1 MHRKSTAGDKGRSEQ
16 SAFETLVRPHLK
28 PLFRL
33 AYRLTRSRE
42 DAEDLIQELLL
53 KLYPRRHELMEVDRL
68 RPWLSR
74 VMYRIFV
81 DNHRRYSRSP
91 VHLAVDHGADAH
103 SPDSIDNLAGMDGDP
118 ELETEQSVLVRH
130 LLRVIDRLSE
140 DHRHVLGL
148 HDIEG
153 YTLEEMQVILDCPI
167 GTLKSRLHR
176 ARARLRELLIH
187 LEEERQP
194 QAVKN
199 KSVSFI

>member
-1 MHRKSTAGDKGRSEQ
+1 MHRKTTGGEKGRSEQ

-28 PLFRL
+28 PLFSL
-33 AYRLTRSRE
+33 AYRFTRNRE

-53 KLYPRRHELMEVDRL
+53 KLYPRRNELMEVERL
-68 RPWLSR
+68 RPWLAR
-74 VMYRIFV
+74 VMYRIFI

-91 VHLAVDHGADAH
+91 VHLAVDYGCDEQNAD
-103 SPDSIDNLAGMDGDP
+103 PVDNIISLGGDP
-118 ELETEQSVLVRH
+118 EQETEQSVLNRH
-130 LLRVIDRLSE
+130 LLKVIDRLSE

-176 ARARLRELLIH
+176 ARARLRELLAH
-187 LEEERQP
+187 LAQEREP
-194 QAVKN
+194 PH
-199 KSVSFI
+199 

>member
-1 MHRKSTAGDKGRSEQ
+1 MHRRTSTGHQGTPEQ

-33 AYRLTRSRE
+33 AYRLTHSRE
-42 DAEDLIQELLL
+42 EAEDLIQELLL

-68 RPWLSR
+68 RPWLAR
-74 VMYRIFV
+74 VMYRIFI
-81 DNHRRYSRSP
+81 DNRRRYSRSP
-91 VHLAVDHGADAH
+91 VHLAVDCGTDAQGAD
-103 SPDSIDNLAGMDGDP
+103 PIENLAGAGDNP
-118 ELETEQSVLVRH
+118 ELETEQNVLTRH
-130 LLRVIDRLSE
+130 LLQVIDRLSE

-176 ARARLRELLIH
+176 ARARLRELLSH
-187 LEEERQP
+187 LEMDFQP
-194 QAVKN
+194 PVKKIN
-199 KSVSFI
+199 RK